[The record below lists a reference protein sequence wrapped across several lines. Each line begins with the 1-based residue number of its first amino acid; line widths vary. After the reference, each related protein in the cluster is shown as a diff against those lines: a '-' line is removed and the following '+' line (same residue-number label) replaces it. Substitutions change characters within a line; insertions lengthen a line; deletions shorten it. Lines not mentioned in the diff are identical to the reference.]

1 MQMLVQIKEV
11 ETKQLIQEFHDVKD
25 VSEGILGLALI
36 EMPDQNILFPVQ
48 AGQYIEIHK
57 NT

>member
-1 MQMLVQIKEV
+1 MLVQIKEV